1 MRMQHLSKRSPRS
14 GFTLIESMVAITLF
28 AVMGY
33 ALSVAVSIGNHSQKM
48 VLNMSSEDRSL
59 RASTMT
65 LMQELRA
72 TRDAAPFGIVVTPLG
87 DANSQLDFMQPIDN
101 AGVADWGVYDRT
113 LGSTAALQNRAA
125 WFVRYTVRDVVAG
138 NGRVDKQLVREVI
151 DDFGVIQKLKVL
163 VHGLRPGNVA
173 PAGFQVIQQG
183 AVWQVTLSTNSQGE
197 GQAGIRTVFHVQT
210 RN

>member
-1 MRMQHLSKRSPRS
+1 MRMQRVSKRRS
-14 GFTLIESMVAITLF
+14 RAGFTLLESMVAITLF
-28 AVMGY
+28 AIIGY
-33 ALSVAVSIGNHSQKM
+33 ALTVAVSIGNHSQKM
-48 VLNMSSEDRSL
+48 VLNMASEDRSF
-59 RASTMT
+59 RSATMK

-72 TRDAAPFGIVVTPLG
+72 TRDDRIVVTDLG
-87 DANSQLDFMQPIDN
+87 DGTSQLDFPQPIDN

-113 LGSTAALQNRAA
+113 LGTTAALQNRPN

-138 NGRVDKQLVREVI
+138 NGNVDKQLVREVV
-151 DDFGVIQKLKVL
+151 DDLAVVQKLKVL

>member
-1 MRMQHLSKRSPRS
+1 MRVQHASRQCSRS

-28 AVMGY
+28 AIMGY
-33 ALSVAVSIGNHSQKM
+33 ALTVAVSIGNHSQKM
-48 VLNMSSEDRSL
+48 VLNMASEDRSL

-72 TRDAAPFGIVVTPLG
+72 TRDDLIVVTALG
-87 DANSQLDFMQPIDN
+87 DNNSQLEFQMPVDN
-101 AGVADWGVYDRT
+101 AGVADWGVYDGT
-113 LGSTAALQNRAA
+113 LGATDALKNRVG
-125 WFVRYTVRDVVAG
+125 WKMRYTVRDVVAG
-138 NGRVDKQLVREVI
+138 NGTVDKQLIREVI
-151 DDFGVIQKLKVL
+151 DDLGAIQKLKVL

-183 AVWQVTLSTNSQGE
+183 AVWQVTLSTTSQGE